1 MTKSSKSSSNDFM
14 STPFWSNVGERR
26 PKFLTKDFQDTNDL
40 KLNMEGSKSH
50 CDVLAT
56 LMYEHDLV
64 KRKALELA
72 PAVFSSR
79 ESPQWTIFA
88 TSF

>member
-1 MTKSSKSSSNDFM
+1 MSGNDAL
-14 STPFWSNVGERR
+14 N
-26 PKFLTKDFQDTNDL
+26 FLQKTFKTQTTL

-88 TSF
+88 TFS